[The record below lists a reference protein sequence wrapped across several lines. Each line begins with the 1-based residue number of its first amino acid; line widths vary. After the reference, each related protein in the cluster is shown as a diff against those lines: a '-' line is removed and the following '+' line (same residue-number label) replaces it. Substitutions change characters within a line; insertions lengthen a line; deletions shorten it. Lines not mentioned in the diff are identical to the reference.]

1 MEDLN
6 EKDSFHFGATENG
19 WTNDAYGLEWL
30 KTVFEPNT
38 RPKRATTKR
47 ILIVDGHSSHVNLA
61 FIDYA
66 DRHSIIIVILPP
78 HSTHRLQPLDLNC
91 FLPLSTKYGVHLNA
105 WLHKSI
111 GQVSMSKRTFLPIF
125 RLAWNESF
133 MPMNILGGFEKA
145 GIWPFKPLI
154 VLNLI
159 KRLPEDFSDDEDK
172 LEKLPP
178 TPMTSKSIRRIQ
190 KLYRADPC
198 KENIDLIFR
207 SQQRLAAQHE
217 IDQHIQRGL
226 FETVKTE
233 KQRRQRGKRLNLV
246 GKEDTGAQIFK
257 PEQVLAAKG
266 VCS

>member
-1 MEDLN
+1 
-6 EKDSFHFGATENG
+6 
-19 WTNDAYGLEWL
+19 
-30 KTVFEPNT
+30 
-38 RPKRATTKR
+38 
-47 ILIVDGHSSHVNLA
+47 
-61 FIDYA
+61 
-66 DRHSIIIVILPP
+66 
-78 HSTHRLQPLDLNC
+78 
-91 FLPLSTKYGVHLNA
+91 
-105 WLHKSI
+105 
-111 GQVSMSKRTFLPIF
+111 
-125 RLAWNESF
+125 

-257 PEQVLAAKG
+257 PEQVLAAKEYAAKKQADIDTKKAETAAKKVVAAENKQRKEEEAQERAIQRQVG
-266 VCS
+266 REAKVQAKAEEKAVKKIQKKQSAVQKKTEKTSLTVILPVKFTLESSTEAVTVVQPIEVVEEKEGSKMTTTAGRKIKLPQRYR